1 MGMSASQTVPQQQS
15 SPYFGMQ
22 TQPAQPLNQIGDMSF
37 AQPAGTPMQPRMSR
51 DDFQRDYY
59 ARGNMTVGAPSFA
72 DQQINAAYD
81 QYTGQ
86 AQPAQ
91 QQPRAM
97 SIDEFARSPLMGA
110 TTMEFR
116 NPVEYQG
123 SMRDPE
129 LVRRYEQYT
138 SGQIQQPM
146 QQESSQDLLS
156 RMNQARQAGFQ
167 FGPTP
172 NQPYQRQMPY
182 QMPYQQQ
189 MRYQMPYQMPYR
201 QPMYQMPYQM
211 PMSRQ
216 RMPLNM
222 FGGLGSLFGFMRR

>member
-1 MGMSASQTVPQQQS
+1 VMGMSASQTVPQQQS

-37 AQPAGTPMQPRMSR
+37 AQPAVMPMQPRMSR
-51 DDFQRDYY
+51 DEFQRDYY

-91 QQPRAM
+91 TAQP
-97 SIDEFARSPLMGA
+97 
-110 TTMEFR
+110 
-116 NPVEYQG
+116 
-123 SMRDPE
+123 
-129 LVRRYEQYT
+129 
-138 SGQIQQPM
+138 
-146 QQESSQDLLS
+146 ESSQDLLS
-156 RMNQARQAGFQ
+156 RMNQARQAGLQ
-167 FGPTP
+167 VGPTP
-172 NQPYQRQMPY
+172 NQPPNPYAGMGTGQLQQMNEMIRMQQMQADAAMRNQVPWYMRPPGMNEQPSPYSSPSQPYQR
-182 QMPYQQQ
+182 
-189 MRYQMPYQMPYR
+189 QMPYQMPYR

>member
-37 AQPAGTPMQPRMSR
+37 AQPAVMPTQP
-51 DDFQRDYY
+51 
-59 ARGNMTVGAPSFA
+59 
-72 DQQINAAYD
+72 
-81 QYTGQ
+81 
-86 AQPAQ
+86 QPAQ
-91 QQPRAM
+91 QQPLAM

-110 TTMEFR
+110 MTQEAR

-129 LVRRYEQYT
+129 LVRRYEAYT

-146 QQESSQDLLS
+146 QQESPQDFMA
-156 RMNQARQAGFQ
+156 RMNQVRQARLQ

-172 NQPYQRQMPY
+172 GQPQNPYVGMSTDQLQQMNEQIRMQRMQADAAMRNQVPWYMRPPGMNEQPSPTWQPSQPYQRQMPY
-182 QMPYQQQ
+182 QMPYQQ
-189 MRYQMPYQMPYR
+189 
-201 QPMYQMPYQM
+201 PMYQQPYQS
-211 PMSRQ
+211 PFQRSMS
-216 RMPLNM
+216 P
-222 FGGLGSLFGFMRR
+222 FGGLAALFSRMRGF

>member
-51 DDFQRDYY
+51 DEFERDYY
-59 ARGNMTVGAPSFA
+59 AKGNLTFGAPSFA
-72 DQQINAAYD
+72 DEQINAAYD

-91 QQPRAM
+91 TAQP
-97 SIDEFARSPLMGA
+97 
-110 TTMEFR
+110 
-116 NPVEYQG
+116 
-123 SMRDPE
+123 
-129 LVRRYEQYT
+129 
-138 SGQIQQPM
+138 
-146 QQESSQDLLS
+146 ESSQDLLS